1 MYTKT
6 DLAWAAGFI
15 DADGT
20 ITLKRWKRNGKVY
33 YQPWITVTQVAEY
46 ETSVQ
51 KLQDMFGG
59 NIHGSHP
66 AHRLPVLQ
74 WAVVSKQ
81 AIACAK
87 LLLPYLIVKK
97 YRAELVLKF
106 EPMLIER
113 KKQYRLSEANQSER
127 EQLWELIR
135 AEHRKGTLRLQRLS
149 ELGSN
154 KSMQQSEHEL

>member
-20 ITLKRWKRNGKVY
+20 ITLKRWKRGKAIY

-46 ETSVQ
+46 EASVR
-51 KLQDMFGG
+51 KLQAMFGG
-59 NIHGSHP
+59 NIYGSHP
-66 AHRLPVLQ
+66 KNRLPVLQ
-74 WAVVSKQ
+74 WACVSKQ

-87 LLLPYLIVKK
+87 KLLPYLMVKH
-97 YRAELVLKF
+97 YRAELVLQF
-106 EPMLIER
+106 EGLLIER
-113 KKQYRLSEANQSER
+113 TKQYKLSDANQSER
-127 EQLWELIR
+127 AKLWDKIR

-149 ELGSN
+149 EKTPKGDATV
-154 KSMQQSEHEL
+154 